1 MEKIEEVEYYLVING
16 TIDRSRSYV
25 LERDAMNAALNR
37 ETKDVIIAVET
48 FTREFIKVYLKRG
61 CHHGL

>member
-37 ETKDVIIAVET
+37 ETKDVIVAVET
-48 FTREFIKVYLKRG
+48 FTREFIKVY
-61 CHHGL
+61 